1 MILIACGLRAE
12 AAIFAKLGL
21 TAIAGGGDPV
31 RLENNLRAH
40 AGRASLILSAGVA
53 GALDPS
59 LDAGAI
65 VLGPP
70 DSPIAQYLR
79 EALPEARLGTV
90 TGAPAIV
97 AEAGAKA
104 ALYAATRATIVDMES
119 HIAARIAHEAGLPFA
134 FARTISDRAD
144 ESLPP
149 AALVGMRP
157 DGKVALGRV
166 LASIAARPGQLPALL
181 RTAKSAGAAFKALE
195 QVAVA
200 VAALPAQSA

>member
-12 AAIFAKLGL
+12 AGIFERLGL
-21 TAIAGGGDPV
+21 TAVAGGGDPA
-31 RLENNLRAH
+31 RLEAELRAR
-40 AGRASLILSAGVA
+40 AGQATLILSAGVA
-53 GALDPS
+53 GALDPA
-59 LDAGAI
+59 LAAGAI

-70 DSPIAQYLR
+70 ESSIAHYLR

-97 AEAGAKA
+97 AEASAKA

-119 HIAARIAHEAGLPFA
+119 HIAARVARAANLPFA

-149 AALVGMRP
+149 AAQVGMRP

-166 LASIAARPGQLPALL
+166 LASLAARPGQLPALL

-195 QVAVA
+195 RVAAA
-200 VAALPAQSA
+200 VAALEQKQ